1 MQMGYNTDVDHLG
14 VTVHVQTEDHGMGD
28 SKITTQ
34 VFYSGRILDSRTISY
49 TNAVE
54 GMPDTER
61 DQEITRRM
69 RAIHKHFLNRIHEGA
84 YNEKLP
90 LESVD
95 VPDTPPT
102 TQPQPTQGDRT
113 LTAQLETTDD
123 DFVETPQHAEVPD
136 VATILDVDV
145 RTWRGFDGD
154 FNTPLA
160 TAIREAVGA

>member
-14 VTVHVQTEDHGMGD
+14 VTVHVQTEDHGVGD

-49 TNAVE
+49 ANAVN
-54 GMPDTER
+54 GMADTDR

-69 RAIHKHFLNRIHEGA
+69 RAIHKYFLTRIHEGA

-90 LESVD
+90 LKAAEI
-95 VPDTPPT
+95 PDAPPT
-102 TQPQPTQGDRT
+102 TQPKPTDGDRT
-113 LTAQLETTDD
+113 LTEQLETATDEFD
-123 DFVETPQHAEVPD
+123 GTPQRAELPD
-136 VATILDVDV
+136 TPTILDVDA
-145 RTWRGFDGD
+145 RTWRGFEGD

-160 TAIREAVGA
+160 SAIREAIGA